1 MCQGRASKCVEAEPL
16 TVGFLASS
24 QCSAAPNYLPPL
36 AFLFYDGFFLPCS
49 GGSSE
54 LSGCVM
60 RHAVIRCSHTIPP
73 YLAHCTTQHHTAPHS
88 GRGGGR
94 GSASWRASLRV
105 NDERWHKAP
114 LPPGAISSRDG
125 ASGGRA
131 TSSQTLLPALH
142 PPARSERTLKDDVDC
157 HSVLPPLPL
166 GWRLARLQQIYL
178 PE

>member
-1 MCQGRASKCVEAEPL
+1 MVRVRHCSCPSVRSTYKIPCVVVCVSRATFKITLVDVFNQIVCQGRASKCVEAEPL

-88 GRGGGR
+88 GRGGEGKR
-94 GSASWRASLRV
+94 
-105 NDERWHKAP
+105 E
-114 LPPGAISSRDG
+114 
-125 ASGGRA
+125 
-131 TSSQTLLPALH
+131 
-142 PPARSERTLKDDVDC
+142 
-157 HSVLPPLPL
+157 
-166 GWRLARLQQIYL
+166 LARLT
-178 PE
+178 PRER